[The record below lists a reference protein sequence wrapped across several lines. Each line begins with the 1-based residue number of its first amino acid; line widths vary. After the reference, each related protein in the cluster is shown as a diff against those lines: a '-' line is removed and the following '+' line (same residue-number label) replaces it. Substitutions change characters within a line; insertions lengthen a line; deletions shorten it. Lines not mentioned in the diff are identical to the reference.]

1 MGVDANTNEIKGL
14 AMIGTLYRY
23 KTWVLALL
31 LASGLANAQTSYT
44 LGVGDELKVVIY
56 GQPDLTAEGQIGSDG
71 TMPLPLLGA
80 IKLAGRSTTEAA
92 QQIAIA
98 YERGN
103 YLKQAQVNLLITKYR
118 SQSIAILGKVNK
130 PGTLVLEGPTS
141 LTDALAWAGGIA
153 DSGSER
159 FVLIRTTASG
169 TQERREFD
177 LQKLLNQDAE
187 RNKVVWLQ
195 DGDTIYVPIAGRFYL
210 SGEVKSPGMYLLDR
224 PLNVMQALGVG
235 GGLTARAS
243 ERSVKLYRAQADGS
257 LKEFRAK
264 SDDPVMDG
272 DLLVVQESLF

>member
-1 MGVDANTNEIKGL
+1 
-14 AMIGTLYRY
+14 MICKLYLN
-23 KTWVLALL
+23 KAWLLALL
-31 LASGLANAQTSYT
+31 LASCLVNAQNNTYT
-44 LGVGDELKVVIY
+44 LGVGDEVKVVVY

-71 TMPLPLLGA
+71 TLSLPLLGA
-80 IKLAGRSTTEAA
+80 LKLAGRSTSDAA
-92 QQIAIA
+92 LQIAIA

-118 SQSIAILGKVNK
+118 SQSVAILGKVNK

-153 DSGSER
+153 NSGSEQ
-159 FVLIRTTASG
+159 FVLIRTSAAG
-169 TQERREFD
+169 AQERLEFD

-187 RNKVVWLQ
+187 RSKIVWLQ
-195 DGDTIYVPIAGRFYL
+195 DGDTIYVPLAARFYL

-224 PLNVMQALGVG
+224 PMNVMQALGVG

-243 ERSVKLYRAQADGS
+243 ERSVKLYRSQSNGS
-257 LKEFRAK
+257 LKEMRAK
-264 SDDPVMDG
+264 LDDPVIDG